1 MLGASGVYVP
11 KRKSKPSAS
20 RSSPRN
26 LRYDIVAI
34 GASAGGFNALIDVLR
49 PITGDF
55 PPVLIVQHLDPMH
68 KSHLAELLARK
79 TGKAIKQVEHGEPI
93 LSAHVYVG
101 PPDEHLLVG
110 PGKIQL
116 VHSQLVHFSRP
127 SIDLLFESVAGMY
140 GSRAIGVVLS
150 GSNRDG
156 ATGIRAIR
164 EAGGTTIAQEP
175 ATAGF
180 RQMPEAAIDTGCV
193 DFVVAVDE
201 MGKML
206 NRLCNGEKSRA

>member
-1 MLGASGVYVP
+1 M
-11 KRKSKPSAS
+11 
-20 RSSPRN
+20 
-26 LRYDIVAI
+26 IAI
-34 GASAGGFNALIDVLR
+34 GASAGGLNALIDVLR
-49 PITGDF
+49 PVVTDF
-55 PPVLIVQHLDPMH
+55 PPMVIVQHLDPLH

-79 TGKAIKQVEHGEPI
+79 TGKLVKEAEHGEPI
-93 LSAHVYVG
+93 LGAHVYVG

-127 SIDLLFESVAGMY
+127 SIDLLFESIAGMY
-140 GSRAIGVVLS
+140 GSRSIAVVLS

-175 ATAGF
+175 ATASF
-180 RQMPEAAIDTGCV
+180 RQMPEAAIETGCV
-193 DFVVAVDE
+193 DFVVPIEEV
-201 MGKML
+201 GRML
-206 NRLCNGEKSRA
+206 NRLCNGEKIRS

>member
-1 MLGASGVYVP
+1 VP
-11 KRKSKPSAS
+11 KRNSKPAPVVV
-20 RSSPRN
+20 SP
-26 LRYDIVAI
+26 LPHSWSLHYDVIAI
-34 GASAGGFNALIDVLR
+34 GASAGGLNALIDVLR
-49 PITGDF
+49 PVVSDF
-55 PPVLIVQHLDPMH
+55 PPVVIVQHLDPMH

-79 TGKAIKQVEHGEPI
+79 TGKQVKEAEHGEPI
-93 LSAHVYVG
+93 LGAHVYVG

-127 SIDLLFESVAGMY
+127 SIDLLFESIAGMY

-156 ATGIRAIR
+156 ATGIQAIR

-175 ATAGF
+175 TTAGF

-193 DFVVAVDE
+193 DFVVPVE
-201 MGKML
+201 ELGKML
-206 NRLCNGEKSRA
+206 NRLCNGEKIRS

>member
-1 MLGASGVYVP
+1 MP
-11 KRKSKPSAS
+11 KRKVRPVRAE
-20 RSSPRN
+20 SPPPHRWS
-26 LRYDIVAI
+26 LHYDVIAI
-34 GASAGGFNALIDVLR
+34 GASAGGLYALIDVLR
-49 PITGDF
+49 PVVTDF
-55 PPVLIVQHLDPMH
+55 PPMVIVQHLDPLH

-79 TGKAIKQVEHGEPI
+79 TGKLVKEAEHGEPI
-93 LSAHVYVG
+93 LGAHVYVG

-127 SIDLLFESVAGMY
+127 SIDLLFESIAGMY
-140 GSRAIGVVLS
+140 GSRSIAVVLS

-175 ATAGF
+175 ATASF
-180 RQMPEAAIDTGCV
+180 RQMPEAAIETGCV
-193 DFVVAVDE
+193 DFVVPIEEV
-201 MGKML
+201 GRML
-206 NRLCNGEKSRA
+206 NRLCNGEKIRS

>member
-1 MLGASGVYVP
+1 MP
-11 KRKSKPSAS
+11 KRNSKPVPAAV
-20 RSSPRN
+20 SSPPHN
-26 LRYDIVAI
+26 WSLHYDVIAI
-34 GASAGGFNALIDVLR
+34 GASAGGLNALIDVLR
-49 PITGDF
+49 PVVADF
-55 PPVLIVQHLDPMH
+55 PPIIVVQHLDPMH

-79 TGKAIKQVEHGEPI
+79 AGKLVKEAEHGEPI
-93 LSAHVYVG
+93 LPAHVYVG

-110 PGKIQL
+110 PGKVQL

-127 SIDLLFESVAGMY
+127 SIDLLFESIAGMY

-193 DFVVAVDE
+193 DFVVPVDQL
-201 MGKML
+201 GKML
-206 NRLCNGEKSRA
+206 NRLCNGEKIRS

>member
-1 MLGASGVYVP
+1 MPKHNSRPASL
-11 KRKSKPSAS
+11 
-20 RSSPRN
+20 SPR
-26 LRYDIVAI
+26 LRAHSWTLHYDVIAI
-34 GASAGGFNALIDVLR
+34 GASAGGLNALIGLLR
-49 PITGDF
+49 PVVADF
-55 PPVLIVQHLDPMH
+55 PPVVIVQHLDPTH
-68 KSHLAELLARK
+68 KSQLAELLARK
-79 TGKAIKQVEHGEPI
+79 TGKVVKEAEHGEPI
-93 LSAHVYVG
+93 LGAHVYVG

-164 EAGGTTIAQEP
+164 EAGGTTLAQDP
-175 ATAGF
+175 ATADF
-180 RQMPEAAIDTGCV
+180 RAMPEAAIATGCV
-193 DFVVAVDE
+193 DFVMPLADL
-201 MGKML
+201 GKTL
-206 NRLCNGEKSRA
+206 NRLCSGEKIRV